1 MICEKG
7 RETLERGRYIR
18 AGTIQD
24 MIGLGGIIHDMGMI
38 HERVGDT

>member
-7 RETLERGRYIR
+7 RDTLERGRYIR

-24 MIGLGGIIHDMGMI
+24 MIGGMIHDMGMI